1 MAGGKQTPRQRMINI
16 LYLVLL
22 GLIALNIP
30 ESLLDA
36 FKKIGDSLSVSTKNV
51 QNGINT
57 SYTSF
62 QKHLA
67 DEPEKA
73 KPIYAKAQQA
83 TALAS
88 KLYDD
93 VEKLKS
99 QLVTQSGGIS
109 DQTGDY
115 AGRDNMEES
124 ERIMIKDGK
133 GEILRKEII
142 DTREQLIALLDPKDR
157 ASVNLSLDASD
168 PIPGKGSPE
177 KKSWEEAF
185 FGANIPVAAVMT
197 TFIKI
202 QSDAKNDE
210 AAITKKLLSKFDQAV
225 VNLDQFNAVA
235 VAPSSYV
242 LVGQP
247 YTAQVFLTA
256 SDSHSKPDISVGGSS
271 LPIENGQGKY
281 VGSTSSEGVKTWTGT
296 IRVKQTDGTVKT
308 YTTPVQSYQVAKPS
322 AVVSPDKMNV
332 LYIGVDNPLSVSAPG
347 IPLEDLHVSISG
359 SGGALTGS
367 KGHYEARVATIGDA
381 KVSIS
386 AEMTQPGGKGK
397 SNVNLSSQVFR
408 VKRIPDPVAQFAGKS
423 SGTTSAV
430 NIRAQDRIFAFLANF
445 EFEAKF
451 SITRFTLYIRKPRQD
466 YIIKKGTGNELNAD
480 MKTAMATVSPG
491 TEVIFDDIIAVGP
504 DGSQRGLL
512 PIRLIA
518 N

>member
-22 GLIALNIP
+22 GLIALNVP

-36 FKKIGDSLSVSTKNV
+36 FKKIGDSMSTSTKNV

-62 QKHLA
+62 EKHLK
-67 DEPEKA
+67 DEPVKA
-73 KPIYAKAQQA
+73 KPIYEKAQKA
-83 TALAS
+83 TALVT
-88 KLYDD
+88 KLYNE
-93 VEKLKS
+93 VEELKK
-99 QLVTQSGGIS
+99 QLETQSGGFDPNIN
-109 DQTGDY
+109 DYKGRGD
-115 AGRDNMEES
+115 MEES

-133 GEILRKEII
+133 GPILRKDIN
-142 DTREQLIALLDPKDR
+142 DTREALLNLLEAKDR

-168 PIPGKGSPE
+168 PIAGRGQPQKT
-177 KKSWEEAF
+177 WEEAF

-210 AAITKKLLSKFDQAV
+210 AAITKKLMSKFDQAL

-256 SDSHSKPDISVGGSS
+256 YDSHANPEIVVEGSHI
-271 LPIENGQGKY
+271 PVANGQGKY
-281 VGSTSSEGVKTWTGT
+281 SVITSSEGIKKWKGNITVKG
-296 IRVKQTDGTVKT
+296 TDGSIKSYPLPEQT
-308 YTTPVQSYQVAKPS
+308 YQVAKPS

-332 LYIGVDNPLSVSAPG
+332 LYIGVENPLSVSAPG
-347 IPLEDLHVSISG
+347 IPADKMRVSISSG
-359 SGGALTGS
+359 SLS
-367 KGHYEARVATIGDA
+367 QSSPGHFMAKVSSIGEA

-386 AEMTQPGGKGK
+386 AELEKGKG
-397 SNVNLSSQVFR
+397 SQTLGTTLFR
-408 VKRIPDPVAQFAGKS
+408 VKRIPDPIAQFAGKS

-430 NIRAQDRIFAFLANF
+430 NLRAQDRIFAHLDNF

-451 SITRFTLYIRKPRQD
+451 NITRFTLLIQKPRQD
-466 YIIKKGTGNELNAD
+466 VVIKKGTGNELSAE
-480 MKTAMATVSPG
+480 MKAAMAGVTPG
-491 TEVIFDDIIAVGP
+491 TRIWFDDITAVGP
-504 DGSQRGLL
+504 DGGIRGLQ
-512 PIRLIA
+512 PIILTA

>member
-22 GLIALNIP
+22 GLIALNVP

-36 FKKIGDSLSVSTKNV
+36 FKKIGDSLTTSTKNV
-51 QNGINT
+51 QGGINT
-57 SYTSF
+57 SYAAF
-62 QKHLA
+62 QQHLK
-67 DEPEKA
+67 DEPTKA
-73 KPIYAKAQQA
+73 QPIYDRAQKASNLA
-83 TALAS
+83 T
-88 KLYDD
+88 KLFND
-93 VEKLKS
+93 VEALKT
-99 QLVTQSGGIS
+99 QLVSQSGGFDNSIN
-109 DQTGDY
+109 DYKGRGD
-115 AGRDNMEES
+115 MEES

-133 GEILRKEII
+133 GAELRKEIN
-142 DTREQLIALLDPKDR
+142 DTRDQLLALLDPKDK
-157 ASVNLSLDASD
+157 ASVSLSLDASD
-168 PIPGKGSPE
+168 PLPVNGQPD
-177 KKSWEEAF
+177 KSWEEAF

-210 AAITKKLLSKFDQAV
+210 AAVVKKLLSKFDQAQI
-225 VNLDQFNAVA
+225 NLDQFSAVA
-235 VAPSSYV
+235 VAPSSYII
-242 LVGQP
+242 LGHP

-256 SDSHSKPDISVGGSS
+256 YDSHAKPEITVGGST
-271 LPIENGQGKY
+271 LPVENGQGKY
-281 VGSTSSEGVKTWTGT
+281 TVNTSSEGVKTWDGS
-296 IRVKQTDGTVKT
+296 IKVKQADGTFKSYPIPKQT
-308 YTTPVQSYQVAKPS
+308 YQVAKPS

-381 KVSIS
+381 KVSIT
-386 AEMTQPGGKGK
+386 AEMTQPGSTVK

-423 SGTTSAV
+423 TGSTSAV

-451 SITRFTLYIRKPRQD
+451 NITRFTLYIKKPRQD
-466 YIIKKGTGNELNAD
+466 YIIIKGTGNELNAQ
-480 MKTAMATVSPG
+480 MKGAMATVSPG
-491 TEVIFDDIIAVGP
+491 TEIIFDDIIAVGP

-512 PIRLIA
+512 PVRLFA